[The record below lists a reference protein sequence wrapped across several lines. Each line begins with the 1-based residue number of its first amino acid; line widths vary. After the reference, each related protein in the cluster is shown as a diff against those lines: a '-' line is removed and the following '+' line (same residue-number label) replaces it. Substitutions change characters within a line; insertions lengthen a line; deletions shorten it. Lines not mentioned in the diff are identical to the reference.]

1 MALEGSLSDFGLA
14 DIMQLIYFQKKTGVL
29 ALSGEPDNVSIS
41 FHDGNIV
48 SVESG
53 KKREEG
59 RVARVLAKEGLIID
73 QDLISVLEEQ
83 KKTSAGIPD
92 IILKRGLAKKEEII
106 KVLAAMISEMV
117 AQLFSWKEGTY
128 EFEQQPVVPDRD
140 MPLEL
145 DTQHVMMDGLR
156 IMDEWA
162 LIEGR
167 VTLDTV
173 FVKKSGT
180 EGSLTDDERLI
191 LSFVDGEKDAG
202 MIIEMSGM
210 DDFQASKALVSLMDK
225 GIIEAVAAAPLVVG
239 EIIDPSKLRDKRDA
253 YLRFLPAIAF
263 ITAFTLSL
271 IVSPLLDRS
280 RGKVLEA
287 VRDIERLRS
296 FAEGY
301 KQINGV
307 YPEGLNQNN
316 KTDPW
321 GRLYVYKADED
332 GVIIFSAGPDG
343 KKETADDIF

>member
-53 KKREEG
+53 KKGEEG
-59 RVARVLAKEGLIID
+59 RVARVFAKKGLISD
-73 QDLISVLEEQ
+73 RDLVSVLEEQ
-83 KKTSAGIPD
+83 KKTGARIPD
-92 IILKRGLAKKEEII
+92 IISKRGLAQKEEII

-128 EFEQQPVVPDRD
+128 EFEQQPVAPDRN

-202 MIIEMSGM
+202 MMIEMSGM
-210 DDFQASKALVSLMDK
+210 DDFQASKTLVLLMDK
-225 GIIEAVAAAPLVVG
+225 GIIEAVAATPLVVG
-239 EIIDPSKLRDKRDA
+239 EIIEPSKLRDKWDA

-263 ITAFTLSL
+263 IAAFTLSL
-271 IVSPLLDRS
+271 IVSPLLDGS

-287 VRDIERLRS
+287 VRDIERLR
-296 FAEGY
+296 FFTEGY

-316 KTDPW
+316 KADPW
-321 GRLYVYKADED
+321 GRLYVYKAEED
-332 GVIIFSAGPDG
+332 GVIIFSTGPDG

>member
-1 MALEGSLSDFGLA
+1 MALEGLLSDFGLA

-29 ALSGEPDNVSIS
+29 VLSGEPDNVSIY

-48 SVESG
+48 SVASG
-53 KKREEG
+53 KRGEEG
-59 RVARVLAKEGLIID
+59 RVARAFAKKGLISD
-73 QDLISVLEEQ
+73 RDLVSALEEQ
-83 KKTSAGIPD
+83 KKTGARITD
-92 IILKRGLAKKEEII
+92 IIFKRGLVQKEEII
-106 KVLAAMISEMV
+106 KALAAMISEMV

-128 EFEQQPVVPDRD
+128 EFEQQPVAPDRN

-173 FVKKSGT
+173 FVKKAETASGLT
-180 EGSLTDDERLI
+180 NDEGLV
-191 LSFVDGEKDAG
+191 LSFVNGEDDAG
-202 MIIEMSGM
+202 MIIDRSGM
-210 DDFQASKALVSLMDK
+210 DDFQASKTLVSLMDK

-239 EIIDPSKLRDKRDA
+239 EIIEPSKPRDKWDA

-263 ITAFTLSL
+263 IAAFTLSL
-271 IVSPLLDRS
+271 TVSPLLDCS
-280 RGKVLEA
+280 RGKLLEA
-287 VRDIERLRS
+287 VRDIERLRF

-316 KTDPW
+316 KADPW
-321 GRLYVYKADED
+321 GRLYVYKAEE
-332 GVIIFSAGPDG
+332 GQVIIFSTGPDG
-343 KKETADDIF
+343 KKETSDDIY